1 MKSYKSF
8 ITWFGV
14 KGSLK
19 DEILSRFPLDYER
32 YIEVFAGGV
41 SILFAK
47 KIEKFEV
54 YNDYNN
60 NLTNLFK
67 VVKLKV
73 IAFLKELN
81 FLPINSRIDF
91 KSLINHLNH
100 DIYGDDYYKEEIEL
114 CKKYLT
120 PPQLEEVKRI
130 YETRC

>member
-1 MKSYKSF
+1 MRSYKSF
-8 ITWFGV
+8 ITWLVG

-19 DEILSRFPLDYER
+19 DEILSRFPLDYKS
-32 YIEVFAGGV
+32 YIQVFGGGA

-67 VVKLKV
+67 VVNLKV

-81 FLPINSRIDF
+81 FLLINSRVDF
-91 KSLINHLNH
+91 EALINHLNH
-100 DIYGDDYYKEEIEL
+100 DIYGDEYYKEEIEL
-114 CKKYLT
+114 LKN
-120 PPQLEEVKRI
+120 I
-130 YETRC
+130 